1 MNAEPR
7 SSGDWRA
14 ALPTARGWWIVIA
27 FLTLIALL
35 NFGVRMADYLA
46 AGKQVP
52 WLRILVQELTAGWL
66 ILPLLVPVLIW
77 IRRLPLQRSNWL
89 RRLPLHLAASVVF
102 GVLHTLG
109 MWSSRLALYALFG
122 WGRYEYGHMPYRFL
136 MEYQKQVVTYAL
148 IYAVVAVL
156 GNVRRRREEALR
168 TAELEHRLTE
178 ARLEALR
185 HQLNPHFLFN
195 TLNTVSAFVHEDPG
209 RAETMIAR
217 LGDLLR
223 SSLETGSGQEVT
235 LAHELGTL
243 GIYLDI
249 VRARFDSL
257 EVEIDV
263 PESVRG
269 FLVPTLLLQPL
280 VENAVAHND
289 QPGRLRVSVRARAE
303 RDTLRLEV
311 ADDGRGIG
319 AGAAGMPA
327 VGVGLSNTQERLR
340 RLYGDRYR
348 FELADRPGGGL
359 AVRIALPLRQPAEAA
374 AEAPPR

>member
-1 MNAEPR
+1 MEAQPR

-14 ALPTARGWWIVIA
+14 ALPAARGWWLVAA

-35 NFGVRMADYLA
+35 NFGVRMTDDLA
-46 AGKQVP
+46 AGKRVP
-52 WLRILVQELTAGWL
+52 WLPILVQELSAACL

-77 IRRLPLQRSNWL
+77 IRRFPLQRSNWL

-109 MWSSRLALYALFG
+109 MWSSRLALYGLFG
-122 WGRYEYGHMPYRFL
+122 WGRYEYGRMPYRFV
-136 MEYQKQVVTYAL
+136 MEYQKQVIAYAL
-148 IYAVVAVL
+148 IYAVVAVFAS
-156 GNVRRRREEALR
+156 VRRRREEALR

-195 TLNTVSAFVHEDPG
+195 TLNTVSAFVHDDPG

-217 LGDLLR
+217 LSDLLR
-223 SSLETGSGQEVT
+223 SSLETGSDQEVT
-235 LAHELGTL
+235 LARELGTL

-257 EVEIDV
+257 EVAIDV

-319 AGAAGMPA
+319 AGAAGLPA

-359 AVRIALPLRQPAEAA
+359 AVRIALPLRRPGEAA
-374 AEAPPR
+374 SEAPR